1 MRVALSSQ
9 PPMSLRPEP
18 VQPRLAQPGRDAAGL
33 AGDIEMPGPVAGLR
47 FEARP
52 VRPVSVYAAA
62 AAQAAAQAA
71 QAARS
76 SATPQV
82 QARLDLVA

>member
-9 PPMSLRPEP
+9 APMSLRPEP

-62 AAQAAAQAA
+62 AAQAA

-76 SATPQV
+76 SAAPQAQA